1 MTTNLND
8 EALVLHHVRL
18 MAETLKETKD
28 HFCNTHKLTR
38 RPTQQEQ
45 LQMMLELI
53 SREPR
58 PMVEYLT
65 SGLTRQRRAEIV
77 GEGTKKNPY
86 RGQWKN
92 DYYTNL

>member
-8 EALVLHHVRL
+8 EALVMHHVRL
-18 MAETLKETKD
+18 MAETLAGAQIY
-28 HFCNTHKLTR
+28 FCNVHKLSHKPTR
-38 RPTQQEQ
+38 GEQ
-45 LQMMLELI
+45 LQMMLELT

-58 PMVEYLT
+58 PMVEYLM

-86 RGQWKN
+86 RGQWRN
-92 DYYTNL
+92 DYYITL